1 MLELLDAEVTI
12 DASVGEWKGQA
23 KLRLHNIDKLLLKAY
38 SDFKEEDDNEPKPCK
53 QNKSPDIIQLHSSD
67 KGSDISLEE
76 IKPEKK
82 KSQIKK
88 AQ

>member
-1 MLELLDAEVTI
+1 MLEMLDAEVTI

-38 SDFKEEDDNEPKPCK
+38 SDFKEEEENEPKPCK
-53 QNKSPDIIQLHSSD
+53 QKKSIEVVKIQSSD

-76 IKPEKK
+76 VKPEKK
-82 KSQIKK
+82 KL
-88 AQ
+88 